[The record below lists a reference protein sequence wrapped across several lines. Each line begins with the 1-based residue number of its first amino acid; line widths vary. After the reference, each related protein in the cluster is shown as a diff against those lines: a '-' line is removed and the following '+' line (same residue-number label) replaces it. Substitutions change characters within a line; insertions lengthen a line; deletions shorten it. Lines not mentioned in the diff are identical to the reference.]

1 MPGRGE
7 NGLKDKNRSISQLP
21 AALQASLRSVG
32 IPVRLF
38 DSCSSPGLLTKS
50 PIAVLCVQLWKAAVC
65 LNKQQTQPFSTAEP
79 LLKLLGWAC
88 PAVGTHSSTQPL
100 VPQAAA
106 AGLQVRGMLREL
118 TPLLGVSCSFSLIYL
133 FIFFFNKQGSQ
144 CSANTTCGTQAR
156 ASTFKYFY
164 NHIALLSS
172 IKWNHLKTVFII
184 SQMLLI
190 SFLMDGKVP
199 GTHSNHVALRLR
211 V

>member
-21 AALQASLRSVG
+21 AALQASLHSVG

-100 VPQAAA
+100 VPRAAA

-118 TPLLGVSCSFSLIYL
+118 TPLLGVSCSFSLIY
-133 FIFFFNKQGSQ
+133 FFFFSTNRG
-144 CSANTTCGTQAR
+144 ANVQPTQLVEHR
-156 ASTFKYFY
+156 
-164 NHIALLSS
+164 HVPQLLNIFTITLPSS
-172 IKWNHLKTVFII
+172 PPSSEII
-184 SQMLLI
+184 SKL
-190 SFLMDGKVP
+190 FL
-199 GTHSNHVALRLR
+199 
-211 V
+211 